1 MKEENA
7 FLKDRVATQTQEQSE
22 MYHYLHGKM
31 DRQLLQIAEL
41 EREAIANRELH
52 EQALLDHAAA
62 TEAAQRGFQQELDAA
77 MEQVT
82 TLREQLTQ
90 VHAFVQ
96 HKDEIEQH
104 VEELETE
111 IARQKA
117 TFAEEALELER
128 KSIFEKDRVKK
139 EMLVHMK
146 ETKEELLQR
155 TEGQLSTTTKR
166 TMMENDHFMAELSFQ
181 SKETEKVIQRFQQL
195 EQEAKALRVKNQLLE
210 ANEVAMAKK
219 NFYYQKILQK
229 LQQQGEQ
236 MVSLGQ
242 MDDRNTQLNVLA
254 SIPESPQRSS
264 SPQSSDIQDDVQQ
277 IQTERLETELAQ
289 AKAHAETLE
298 QSLRRAHD
306 WIQLFQQEKQYLVAQ
321 QDEIIQFLCR
331 ALADITNEMRASGA
345 NGAEPQSILA
355 LANNTSTMEDLAGAV
370 PSLDE
375 LSTED
380 TRLVVQL
387 LLEKMRQ
394 YQDRFAVVYNNRSP
408 GHGSPPH
415 HNYQQNRQPF
425 ATIGLA
431 SLGGGKANTRELLE
445 KQLGVELPPIVNNS
459 PAPVSTISSSPL
471 KQKRRVFAHLNA
483 NPADS
488 DYQHQ
493 LQCAPNATLLAM
505 TTSPF
510 NFVSSVKIP
519 SKRPQIPVN
528 GCAMSPAKQSP
539 TTAAPR
545 RLPPAGNTKSPMK
558 KRAPQAATAST
569 ASVVSATSDTLL
581 SAWST
586 SSIPTVNDLLAL
598 TGQQGEIR

>member
-7 FLKDRVATQTQEQSE
+7 FLKDRVATQSQEQSE

-31 DRQLLQIAEL
+31 DRQLVQIAEL
-41 EREAIANRELH
+41 EREAIASREQH
-52 EQALLDHAAA
+52 EQTLLDHNVAM
-62 TEAAQRGFQQELDAA
+62 EAAQKGFQQELDAV
-77 MEQVT
+77 MEQMT

-96 HKDEIEQH
+96 HKQEVEQH
-104 VEELETE
+104 IEKLEAE
-111 IARQKA
+111 IARQKTA
-117 TFAEEALELER
+117 FAEEALELER

-139 EMLVHMK
+139 EMLTHMK

-195 EQEAKALRVKNQLLE
+195 EQEVKALRVKNQLLE

-219 NFYYQKILQK
+219 NHYYQKILQK

-236 MVSLGQ
+236 LALLGQ
-242 MDDRNTQLNVLA
+242 TDVKTAQANELV
-254 SIPESPQRSS
+254 SIPESVPQL
-264 SPQSSDIQDDVQQ
+264 SPQSSDVRDDGKMR
-277 IQTERLETELAQ
+277 IERLEAELAQ
-289 AKAHAETLE
+289 TKAQAETQK

-306 WIQLFQQEKQYLVAQ
+306 WIQLFQLEKQYLVAQ

-331 ALADITNEMRASGA
+331 ALADITNEMRGNS
-345 NGAEPQSILA
+345 AEPQSILA
-355 LANNTSTMEDLAGAV
+355 LANATTTMEELTNAV

-380 TRLVVQL
+380 TRLVIQL

-394 YQDRFAVVYNNRSP
+394 YQDRFAVVYNPTSP
-408 GHGSPPH
+408 GQGSNSH
-415 HNYQQNRQPF
+415 QKPF
-425 ATIGLA
+425 STVL
-431 SLGGGKANTRELLE
+431 SGKTNARELLE
-445 KQLGVELPPIVNNS
+445 KQLGVELPPIVSNS
-459 PAPVSTISSSPL
+459 PAPVSPVSSSPL
-471 KQKRRVFAHLNA
+471 KQKRRVFAHLQA

-488 DYQHQ
+488 EASYQHQ

-505 TTSPF
+505 TTNPF
-510 NFVSSVKIP
+510 NFVSSIKMP

-528 GCAMSPAKQSP
+528 AVSPTSKQS
-539 TTAAPR
+539 APR
-545 RLPPAGNTKSPMK
+545 RLPPTGNAKSPIK
-558 KRAPQAATAST
+558 KRAPPEST
-569 ASVVSATSDTLL
+569 TPLASDTLL

-586 SSIPTVNDLLAL
+586 SSIPSVSDLLAL
-598 TGQQGEIR
+598 ATEQSELR